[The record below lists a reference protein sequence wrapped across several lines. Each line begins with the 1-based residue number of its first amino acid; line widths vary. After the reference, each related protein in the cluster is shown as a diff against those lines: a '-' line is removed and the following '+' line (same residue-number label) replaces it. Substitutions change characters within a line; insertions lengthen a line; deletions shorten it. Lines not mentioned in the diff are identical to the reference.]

1 MTVRRKREFASFLL
15 SATYVTSL
23 QSTVLTFPQKTGAD
37 EGQQPDSLGISD
49 GTDRRGLYKAVK
61 EPLLGFISFALDFI
75 CFILSTWVLIFNGNS
90 SWSWLFTAS

>member
-49 GTDRRGLYKAVK
+49 GTD
-61 EPLLGFISFALDFI
+61 
-75 CFILSTWVLIFNGNS
+75 
-90 SWSWLFTAS
+90 